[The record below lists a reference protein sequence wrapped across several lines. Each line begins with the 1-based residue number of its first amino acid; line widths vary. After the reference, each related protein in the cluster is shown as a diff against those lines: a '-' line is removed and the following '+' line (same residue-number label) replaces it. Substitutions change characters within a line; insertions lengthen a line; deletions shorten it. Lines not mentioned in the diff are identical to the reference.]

1 MSVAVC
7 RNVFLFVI
15 SVNRKSTKSFLS
27 ANRLVT
33 PSVWKGGEAQ
43 TDLESERTLTSHMAQ
58 ARAEQFFRGC
68 VTKTAAPEIRKH
80 CVYGDQKYLQPL
92 FEVKMGCAKTTRLQD
107 GRFHL
112 ITELFTCLSRQ

>member
-27 ANRLVT
+27 ANRRVT
-33 PSVWKGGEAQ
+33 PSVWKGEEAQ

-58 ARAEQFFRGC
+58 ARAEQFFKAVLPKQLLLRSESTVFM
-68 VTKTAAPEIRKH
+68 VTNSNSNPCLKLKWA
-80 CVYGDQKYLQPL
+80 VQK
-92 FEVKMGCAKTTRLQD
+92 LQD
-107 GRFHL
+107 
-112 ITELFTCLSRQ
+112 SRMGGFIS